1 MKYSKKNT
9 CFNIRKLDS
18 FNSIGTRP
26 LILIVGKIKLAFVL
40 PDRVEIL
47 VVPSDEAG
55 VDGAGG
61 VDMSLY
67 PIKR

>member
-1 MKYSKKNT
+1 
-9 CFNIRKLDS
+9 LDS

-47 VVPSDEAG
+47 VMSSDEAG